1 MKIEIQEDSALTETE
16 VVIRCRHTDAQV
28 LKMLASLRAYDQ
40 KITGT
45 RDGQTYPL
53 EAEDILYI
61 DTVDKKTFFYTRS
74 EVYETQLRLYEL
86 EDRLAACDF
95 FRASKSAIVNFGHIR
110 SMRPDFGG
118 RLRLTM
124 TNGEAVFVSR
134 QYVPAVREKL
144 GMNG

>member
-53 EAEDILYI
+53 ETEDILYI

-95 FRASKSAIVNFGHIR
+95 FRASKSAVVNFNEIQ
-110 SMRPDFGG
+110 SLRPDFGG
-118 RLRLTM
+118 RMQLTM
-124 TNGEAVFVSR
+124 TNGEVLFASR
-134 QYVPAVREKL
+134 QYVPVIKQKL
-144 GMNG
+144 GLN